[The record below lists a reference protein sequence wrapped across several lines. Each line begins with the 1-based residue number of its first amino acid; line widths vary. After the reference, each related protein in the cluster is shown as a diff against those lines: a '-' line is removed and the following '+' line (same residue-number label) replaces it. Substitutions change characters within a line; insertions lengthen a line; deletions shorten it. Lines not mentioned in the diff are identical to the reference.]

1 LKLARRLTAP
11 LSAIVLIIVAG
22 VAFTQLQGLQARLE
36 YLQPILDPQFDLW
49 ASDKDLG
56 GSRPLVWELAY
67 DKGVEDQVAL
77 NQVTQAGRTAL
88 EIRIF
93 QDAADERS
101 VNVQL
106 RETIDGAR
114 LSSLFNSVVGVWV
127 FQDSPYACKEELAYE
142 SMVFGLEINDW
153 THVLTFVF
161 CQEKAEPQQFLD
173 RRTLFLTTPSGE
185 WTYHEIDLAK
195 GYKDAGWKLPERLRL
210 GITLGVPGPAAGWHS
225 AYVGGFSVTPKAKV
239 TSSQQEDLQA
249 IPLLTVPRSLFGTI
263 DARIPFGPAGVL
275 SPTGGQA
282 AVGSVQRSQGF
293 NH

>member
-1 LKLARRLTAP
+1 MKLARRLTAP
-11 LSAIVLIIVAG
+11 LSAVVLIIVAG
-22 VAFTQLQGLQARLE
+22 VAFTQLQGLQARPE

-49 ASDKDLG
+49 VSDKDLG

-67 DKGVEDQVAL
+67 DKGVGDQVAL
-77 NQVTQAGRTAL
+77 SQVMQAGRRAL

-127 FQDSPYACKEELAYE
+127 FQESSYACKQELAYE

-173 RRTLFLTTPSGE
+173 RRTLFLTTPSEE

-195 GYKDAGWKLPERLRL
+195 EYKDAGWKLPERLRL

-249 IPLLTVPRSLFGTI
+249 KPLPTAPRSLFGTI
-263 DARIPFGPAGVL
+263 DARIPFRPAGLL
-275 SPTGGQA
+275 SLTGQSSSSGLCA
-282 AVGSVQRSQGF
+282 NVTRV
-293 NH
+293 

>member
-101 VNVQL
+101 VDVRL
-106 RETIDGAR
+106 RQTIDGAR
-114 LSSLFNSVVGVWV
+114 LSSLFNSLVGVWV
-127 FQDSPYACKEELAYE
+127 FQEYSCPCNQALASE
-142 SMVFGLEINDW
+142 SMIFGLEINDW

-161 CQEKAEPQQFLD
+161 SQEKAEPQQFLD
-173 RRTLFLTTPSGE
+173 QRTLFLTTPSGE

-210 GITLGVPGPAAGWHS
+210 GITLGVPGRAAGWHS